1 VDLILHLG
9 MADGWEWYA
18 IDKSAWKEG
27 TVKSV
32 DTGRGMGPEVEYYIV
47 PDDIGQTYRDIP
59 GRCPWSEEVP
69 MQLFEGPGIDVD
81 VLAERVEHALY
92 GHGSRKGGREAR
104 VEVRPHSDG
113 GNYLCGFISYES
125 AARRF
130 VGGYEAKTMF
140 CHVPGWRDKKRLE
153 VGRDFVCALVGQ
165 IAADRN

>member
-1 VDLILHLG
+1 MISDRRIEIYRAGALGARRYRCSDL
-9 MADGWEWYA
+9 
-18 IDKSAWKEG
+18 
-27 TVKSV
+27 
-32 DTGRGMGPEVEYYIV
+32 R
-47 PDDIGQTYRDIP
+47 
-59 GRCPWSEEVP
+59 
-69 MQLFEGPGIDVD
+69 GIDVD
-81 VLAERVEHALY
+81 VLAEKVEHVLY

-153 VGRDFVCALVGQ
+153 IGRHFVCALIGQ
-165 IAADRN
+165 ITADRN